1 MLRKVE
7 DVILILE
14 SIPYYPKSGQH
25 QNLITSR
32 GSHRGPYDC
41 QVCSTFINV
50 FVSCLADTQT
60 HRHTGDRNTRL
71 LRLCAHRSQLHFVLA
86 CNVETLIEGHINFFV
101 IISEGF
107 EPVTPRP
114 PLKDGPATSRCR
126 KSHKR
131 AANNCCAC
139 SLPNKSH
146 PDNSLS
152 IFDSLSSFARM
163 MSRARVTAET
173 VLG

>member
-1 MLRKVE
+1 MCEREKQTCEKSPITVAYLTRWKLSQNVVMLRKVE

-50 FVSCLADTQT
+50 FVSCLADTPT

-107 EPVTPRP
+107 EPVTPS
-114 PLKDGPATSRCR
+114 PLKRRPC
-126 KSHKR
+126 
-131 AANNCCAC
+131 N
-139 SLPNKSH
+139 
-146 PDNSLS
+146 
-152 IFDSLSSFARM
+152 
-163 MSRARVTAET
+163 
-173 VLG
+173 